1 MSFYF
6 YVVGQVANKL
16 FHLSYVMESI
26 EQFATNMLQSV
37 LCHASD
43 AEHLQYGSTEQ
54 RAEGEV
60 GFFSI
65 FFCILFVIFP

>member
-1 MSFYF
+1 
-6 YVVGQVANKL
+6 
-16 FHLSYVMESI
+16 MESI